1 MTDRIRKL
9 LVEKGKE
16 ELEAPWRTYPFTK
29 DKDAD
34 KLLNNLRH
42 YPHAFVIACI
52 CDRQMKAEKA
62 WLVPYSLQ
70 QRIGTFE
77 FSDLSMHSVEDVV
90 HHMTNPSSLHR
101 YAPTVGKSIHSAL
114 RLIAGKY
121 DGDARKIWSRK
132 PSSADVV
139 YRFLEFPGVGVK
151 IATMAANILA
161 RIFKVKFREYYS
173 IDISPDVHVRRVFT
187 RLGLIREKAP
197 NEELIYRARA
207 LSPEFPGLLDSPAF
221 EIGRNWCRPKKRM
234 CGECFMREEC
244 PSASAAERHAT
255 FAPVL
260 SS

>member
-1 MTDRIRKL
+1 MTDGIRKL

-16 ELEAPWRTYPFTK
+16 ELEAPWRPYPFTK

-34 KLLNNLRH
+34 KLLNDLKH

-62 WLVPYSLQ
+62 WLVPYLLQ

-77 FSDLSMHSVEDVV
+77 FSSLCALAIENLK
-90 HHMTNPSSLHR
+90 HHMGKPTSLHR
-101 YAPTVGKSIHSAL
+101 FTPTTAKNIHSAL
-114 RLIAGKY
+114 ALIAHRYG
-121 DGDARKIWSRK
+121 GDASGIWKRK
-132 PSSADVV
+132 PSSAEVV
-139 YRFLEFPGVGVK
+139 YRFLELRGVGVK

-161 RIFKVKFREYYS
+161 RTFKVKFRDYYS

-187 RLGLIREKAP
+187 RLGLMREKAP

-244 PSASAAERHAT
+244 PSASAG
-255 FAPVL
+255 
-260 SS
+260 